1 MGLRIDQPGGRGP
14 CTVHIDGDMDT
25 AVVPEIRSA
34 ISRALDSGC
43 TSVVLDLAK
52 VTYADSSALALI
64 VWLDKRLQP
73 TGGRLVLAGANRNVN
88 RVLELSGLIGVAPSI
103 MVAANAEQALSRLD
117 LPLVDDEPLWEHR
130 LAVRASVDQMSR
142 MRTEVCELVEPL
154 GLGEAA
160 VFDLKVAV
168 GEALANAVRHGSPAG
183 DADEVGV
190 TVSAF
195 RDRVVVAIADA
206 GSGFDGVPTVGDDV
220 YASGGRGIMF
230 MRALTDRVEFDASAG
245 GGTVVRLTKR
255 LPVTNRPARLDP
267 AQA

>member
-1 MGLRIDQPGGRGP
+1 
-14 CTVHIDGDMDT
+14 VHIEGDMDT
-25 AVVPEIRSA
+25 SVVPDVRSA
-34 ISRALDSGC
+34 IDRALDSGC
-43 TSVVLDLAK
+43 TSVVLDLSA

-64 VWLDKRLQP
+64 VWLDRRLRP

-103 MVAANAEQALSRLD
+103 MVASDAEQALSRLD
-117 LPLVDDEPLWEHR
+117 LPPVEDEPLWEHR
-130 LAVRASVDQMSR
+130 LAVRASVDEMSR
-142 MRTEVCELVEPL
+142 VRTDVCALVEPL

-183 DADEVGV
+183 DSDEVEV
-190 TVSAF
+190 TVSAY
-195 RDRVVVAIADA
+195 RDRVVVAVKDT
-206 GSGFDGVPTVGDDV
+206 GSGFDGVSPAGDDV

-230 MRALTDRVEFDASAG
+230 MRALTDLVEFDERAE

-255 LPVTNRPARLDP
+255 LPSARPAARLDP
-267 AQA
+267 ASA